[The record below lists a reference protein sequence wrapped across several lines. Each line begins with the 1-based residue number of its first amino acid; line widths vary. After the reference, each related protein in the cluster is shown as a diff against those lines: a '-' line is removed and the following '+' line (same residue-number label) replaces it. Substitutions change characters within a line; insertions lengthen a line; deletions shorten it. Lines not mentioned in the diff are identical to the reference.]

1 MRGSSCV
8 NRRLRFKPRDGR
20 KRLNEKQAAN
30 IGSINKM
37 INAMLIVVVVKMASN
52 ARAHKGVI

>member
-1 MRGSSCV
+1 M